1 MNCCMC
7 DSDYNTLYT
16 FMPKLNHIKKNL
28 FHLYIYIFFNSVT
41 RKFDLFHREEKKI
54 VSLMILNYTLI
65 RRHTALDIL
74 IIRMLMLL
82 IFLLRINTTFR
93 VLINMISIV
102 ENTGHEFC
110 SRG

>member
-1 MNCCMC
+1 MDCCMY
-7 DSDYNTLYT
+7 DSDFNTLYT

-28 FHLYIYIFFNSVT
+28 FYPYNFFSTPSLADSICFVAKKKKSCLYDFRLHLYEDTV
-41 RKFDLFHREEKKI
+41 
-54 VSLMILNYTLI
+54 
-65 RRHTALDIL
+65 LDIL

-93 VLINMISIV
+93 GLINVISIV
-102 ENTGHEFC
+102 ANTGHEFC